1 MFVAFKIG
9 KVLEAEAVVFMGFRI
24 VGAKMKRILQ
34 RRAAAV
40 VGVGVFVILS
50 LPTVAAAQQTI
61 VEYTIPTAS
70 SAPAGMTPGPD
81 GALWFIENGGNN
93 VGRMTPDG
101 GVTNEYAIPTASSAP
116 NAIVAGPDGIGDR
129 GQRIAELMGQH
140 GQELVLPPHLL
151 GDLVLRFPPL
161 GHVAEDQYNTLHGTA
176 RATDGSAAIVDRAV
190 GAVARDEQSM
200 IGQADDH
207 SIGQHAPPGS
217 RPDGACPR

>member
-1 MFVAFKIG
+1 MAFKIG

-81 GALWFIENGGNN
+81 GAMWFIENGGNN

-101 GVTNEYAIPTASSAP
+101 GVTNEYPIPTASSAP
-116 NAIVAGPDGIGDR
+116 NAIVDGPDGDLWFLEHAGNKIG
-129 GQRIAELMGQH
+129 RITPGGVFTEFPIPTANSG
-140 GQELVLPPHLL
+140 
-151 GDLVLRFPPL
+151 LRSIVVGP
-161 GHVAEDQYNTLHGTA
+161 GRRTVVH
-176 RATDGSAAIVDRAV
+176 RANHQQDRADHHR
-190 GAVARDEQSM
+190 GRHHRIRRSDSGQSAR
-200 IGQADDH
+200 
-207 SIGQHAPPGS
+207 
-217 RPDGACPR
+217 